1 MVAFLKL
8 YVPTA
13 VVFLVIDLVWLG
25 FVAAGFY
32 ERHLAHLLADRVRWG
47 AAALFYLVYVA
58 GIVVF
63 AVLPGLGDG
72 SLMRA
77 VALGGFLGFMAY
89 ATFDLTSLAL
99 FRDVPVTMV
108 VVDLVWGT
116 VLTASVAAAG
126 YGFGRWLGV
135 G

>member
-1 MVAFLKL
+1 
-8 YVPTA
+8 
-13 VVFLVIDLVWLG
+13 
-25 FVAAGFY
+25 
-32 ERHLAHLLADRVRWG
+32 